1 MEHRDIF
8 IGTSKY
14 GTDQLKDEVKSVLE
28 YLGQEEMGK
37 NLNQAILAVCGRFLL
52 GDKLLSSSPEKRK
65 ALQTLSTLLRTL
77 NNVLLERTGKLRVDP
92 TLSKCAMT
100 VALSELRDLSNGV
113 DNCITL
119 LCDVLRQSLKL
130 MEEGER
136 EEWIASVKT
145 ECENALGVEVFEEMT
160 TEVTSLKAEACL
172 HILEIVLESVYSS
185 RPRKGS
191 DFDDDQKSPT
201 SDLSPFI
208 NTCNMKLHQI
218 FVRMVLGNNEG
229 HRAHLL
235 VVLIPLLVKVEG
247 SVQLL
252 RELWDALCGLDCD
265 ESGFRSLGT
274 VCALADFFLP
284 VENRSY
290 RIKRFPLVDRPKFW
304 RLLQNGICAQQPLA
318 RKQALYLLKRG
329 IDELA
334 RTGKSVNI
342 TELEWDAGNAN
353 ALQATWQDL
362 FLVLEAL
369 EEAQAHLVRP
379 VLNILSRLLNSHN
392 TKKSCISLPW
402 ILCAFQRVLLH
413 SSQVIT
419 LWGIETL
426 LGPDGCNVLSGKE
439 AQTFCRFILKSVLP
453 SLNSA
458 TLFSADSTIFK
469 TLTEFF
475 CLASKQTVAKTFFS
489 HLLHALTT
497 MPWSPVPLFFLS
509 EALAQV
515 PPVPCW
521 SSRDLKE
528 MQKMVLVTLQTQSVM
543 IRAATQSRLLMGM
556 THLTDP
562 QHLDLN
568 VVCDL
573 LGVFNRDECLRRGTE
588 AWLGVVRWLCKF
600 VESNNAI
607 SWLTNIISRPSK
619 PELALARL
627 IVLLLD
633 ARKLDNLDVLAPI
646 LEAIEDCETRLYACQ
661 DSQNFCMKLL
671 AHLIQESEPL
681 PINSEEDSTRHIVM
695 SFTSGALSNC
705 LSLAGVRLKKAY
717 EMADFHQTTAF
728 LLSLEILFLD
738 PVTLPLLAS
747 LNLETLLQP
756 ALDVLKYFGEK
767 PPLQVFFAVSIFK
780 FIAIVQEHSCLDRVR
795 PTFTEALSV
804 VLSSGQLA
812 QPLITHRDSKLPQE
826 VLELQG
832 LLVSTHTQVIW
843 ELLAASPEIF
853 KVLDGAQM
861 SLALDAAEVTL
872 EFGGRTAIA
881 PLLLS
886 LKHLL
891 SRIPTNLQS
900 HGIRLLESC
909 WSAVLDLRRNELF
922 WPALNAFIAALMQ
935 ASAVIEAGWASSLA
949 LKCGQELL
957 QLGDSVCGVANLLV
971 LSLQSMA
978 EESLQSLLQS
988 PLRELIVSALIF
1000 GPVHRKDQRSTND
1013 TCKFIK
1019 SLGERCS
1026 ANMLIPFGDRSDAAV
1041 RAVAVQIISR
1051 LGSRKE
1057 VWREN
1062 IADLIVKD
1070 LLERDRAPQLRRS
1083 RYFGDSQ
1090 IHRSKNRILQSLL
1103 ILEPFTSPATKRKLL
1118 KWTKEN
1124 LISENHQ
1131 PSVRYQT
1138 EWLLVRLLCSR
1149 TEEMEDFL
1157 SVLRKGTDLR
1167 ASAVC
1172 SLVGVL
1178 LHIALMLESN
1188 SLWTDSEIEKYFHS
1202 AMEILVPLSMAQHFN
1217 VRLHAQ
1223 VAILQMWQCI
1233 KSLKLQNVQALY
1245 EVVVQSVRTSLQQA
1259 SGAGHTRHQHDFYFH
1274 AFHPTKNYTLQTIF
1288 EDLPRLANVTSD
1300 EWISVDHL
1308 VAAGF
1313 RCNRGPI
1320 PLRNPDDRLK
1330 EFQPSPWV
1338 QRPSSSSDLDT
1349 ADSSVFQKKMIP
1361 WKWTDPTE
1369 DLVQSL
1375 PEYLQHS
1382 KQLTQVSQNDQK
1394 PSLVVV
1400 ASLIDKAPN
1409 QGGLAR
1415 TCEIMGAALV
1425 LPSLSCAQDREFRAL
1440 SMSAEMW
1447 IPMCE
1452 VKPFQLPQ
1460 FLADMKSLG
1469 YTLVGAEQTAGS
1481 SPLNKT
1487 CFPEHTVL
1495 LLGNEREGVPANILP
1510 LLDQCVEVPQCGVV
1524 RSLNVHVTGALFMWE
1539 YACQH
1544 VFEKKENI

>member
-1 MEHRDIF
+1 MEHRSIL
-8 IGTSKY
+8 TAAPKY

-52 GDKLLSSSPEKRK
+52 GDRLLSSPSEKRK

-77 NNVLLERTGKLRVDP
+77 NTAILERTGKLRVDA

-100 VALSELRDLSNGV
+100 VALSELRDLSSGT
-113 DNCITL
+113 DNCLTL

-136 EEWIASVKT
+136 EEWISSVKT
-145 ECENALGVEVFEEMT
+145 ECENALSAEVFGEVT
-160 TEVTSLKAEACL
+160 SNVTSLKAEACL
-172 HILEIVLESVYSS
+172 HMLEIVLESVVSS
-185 RPRKGS
+185 YPQKGS
-191 DFDDDQKSPT
+191 EYDDDQKSPT
-201 SDLSPFI
+201 NDLSPFI

-218 FVRMVLGNNEG
+218 FVRMVLGQNEG

-284 VENRSY
+284 VENRSH
-290 RIKRFPLVDRPKFW
+290 RLKRFPLVDRPKFW

-318 RKQALYLLKRG
+318 RKQALYLLKRA
-329 IDELA
+329 IDELV
-334 RTGKSVNI
+334 RSGKSVNI
-342 TELEWDAGNAN
+342 TELEWDVSSAN
-353 ALQATWQDL
+353 ALQAAWQDL
-362 FLVLEAL
+362 FLILEAL

-379 VLNILSRLLNSHN
+379 VLNILSRQLNSHN
-392 TKKSCISLPW
+392 TKKKCISLPW
-402 ILCAFQRVLLH
+402 MLCAFQRVLLH
-413 SSQVIT
+413 PSQVIT
-419 LWGIETL
+419 MWGIEVL
-426 LGPDGCNVLSGKE
+426 LGPDGCNVLAGRE
-439 AQTFCRFILKSVLP
+439 AQTFCRFIIKSVLP

-475 CLASKQTVAKTFFS
+475 CLASRQAGAKNFFS
-489 HLLHALTT
+489 QLLHALSS
-497 MPWSPVPLFFLS
+497 MPWSPVPLFYIS

-515 PPVPCW
+515 PPVACW
-521 SSRDLKE
+521 SSRDLRE
-528 MQKMVLVTLQTQSVM
+528 MQKLVSVTLQTQSIM
-543 IRAATQSRLLMGM
+543 IRSATQSRLLMSL

-562 QHLDLN
+562 QQLDLN

-573 LGVFNRDECLRRGTE
+573 LAAFNRDECLRRGTE

-600 VESNNAI
+600 VESNCAI
-607 SWLTNIISRPSK
+607 SWLTSVISNPSK

-627 IVLLLD
+627 VVLLLD
-633 ARKLDNLDVLAPI
+633 ARKLDNLDVIAPI
-646 LEAIEDCETRLYACQ
+646 LEAIEDCEARLYASQ
-661 DSQNFCMKLL
+661 GSQNFCMQLL

-681 PINSEEDSTRHIVM
+681 PIHSEEDNTRQIVI
-695 SFTSGALSNC
+695 SFTRGALSNC
-705 LSLAGVRLKKAY
+705 LSLSGVRLKNAY
-717 EMADFHQTTAF
+717 EMAEYHQTESF
-728 LLSLEILFLD
+728 LQCLEILFLD

-747 LNLETLLQP
+747 LNLEALLQ
-756 ALDVLKYFGEK
+756 AAVDILKSFSEK
-767 PPLQVFFAVSIFK
+767 PPLQVFYAVSIFK

-795 PTFTEALSV
+795 PILSEAINAVFT
-804 VLSSGQLA
+804 SGQLA
-812 QPLITHRDSKLPQE
+812 RPLITHRDSKLPQE

-832 LLVSTHTQVIW
+832 LLVSTHTQMVW
-843 ELLAASPEIF
+843 ELLAASPEAF
-853 KVLDGAQM
+853 KGLDDDAI
-861 SLALDAAEVTL
+861 SVVLDAAEVTL

-891 SRIPTNLQS
+891 SRLPANLQS
-900 HGIRLLESC
+900 HGARLLENC
-909 WSAVLDLRRNELF
+909 WNAVLDLRRNELF
-922 WPALNAFIAALMQ
+922 WPALNAFISALMQ
-935 ASAVIEAGWASSLA
+935 TSIVIEPGWASSLS

-978 EESLQSLLQS
+978 QESLQSLLLS
-988 PLRELIVSALIF
+988 PLRSLIVSALIF

-1041 RAVAVQIISR
+1041 RAVALQIIFC
-1051 LGSRKE
+1051 LGCRKE
-1057 VWREN
+1057 SWREN
-1062 IADLIVKD
+1062 ISDQIVVD

-1090 IHRSKNRILQSLL
+1090 IHRFKNRILQALL
-1103 ILEPFTSPATKRKLL
+1103 ILEPSLSSVTKRLL
-1118 KWTKEN
+1118 FKWTKEN
-1124 LISENHQ
+1124 LTTENHQ

-1138 EWLLVRLLCSR
+1138 EWLLVRLLHSR
-1149 TEEMEDFL
+1149 AEEVEDFFEI
-1157 SVLRKGTDLR
+1157 LRKGTDLR

-1178 LHIALMLESN
+1178 FHTALMIEASA
-1188 SLWTDSEIEKYFHS
+1188 SWTHSEIEQYFHN
-1202 AMEILVPLSMAQHFN
+1202 AMETLVPLSMAQHFN

-1223 VAILQMWQCI
+1223 VAILQLWQCVNR
-1233 KSLKLQNVQALY
+1233 LNLQSVQALY
-1245 EVVVQSVRTSLQQA
+1245 DVVVRSVCTSLQQA

-1274 AFHPTKNYTLQTIF
+1274 AFHPTKYYTLQTIF
-1288 EDLPRLANVTSD
+1288 EELPRLASVTSD

-1308 VAAGF
+1308 VTAGF
-1313 RCNRGPI
+1313 RCNAGHI
-1320 PLRNPDDRLK
+1320 ALRNPDDRLK

-1338 QRPSSSSDLDT
+1338 QRPLGTSDLDST
-1349 ADSSVFQKKMIP
+1349 DSTVFQKKMIP
-1361 WKWTDPTE
+1361 WKWMDPTE

-1375 PEYLQHS
+1375 PESLQQS
-1382 KQLTQVSQNDQK
+1382 KQLARLSQMDQK
-1394 PSLVVV
+1394 PSLIVV

-1481 SPLNKT
+1481 SPLNNT
-1487 CFPEHTVL
+1487 SFPEHTVL

-1544 VFEKKENI
+1544 VFKKENVM